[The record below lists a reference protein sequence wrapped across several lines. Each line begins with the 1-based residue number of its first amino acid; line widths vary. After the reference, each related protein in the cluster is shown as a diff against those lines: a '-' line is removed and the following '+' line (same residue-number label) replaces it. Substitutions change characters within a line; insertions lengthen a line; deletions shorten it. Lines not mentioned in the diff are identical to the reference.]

1 MVLVNIIAYKII
13 THLYLFNN
21 YIIYNVIDSIPIGR
35 KNKKLVYF
43 LILCPVRYLKQRVY
57 VLETRCV

>member
-35 KNKKLVYF
+35 KNQKLVYF
-43 LILCPVRYLKQRVY
+43 FLFFVRSGI
-57 VLETRCV
+57 

>member
-21 YIIYNVIDSIPIGR
+21 YIIYNVIDSIPIGQ
-35 KNKKLVYF
+35 KNQKLVYF
-43 LILCPVRYLKQRVY
+43 FYSLSGPVFKATGV
-57 VLETRCV
+57 CA